1 MNTIS
6 RTALSNFKKNK
17 SRNLLIGAAIA
28 LTAFLLTAAP
38 TVILG
43 FITIQ
48 NQAVNQYYPTFHA
61 MFRDVDSQTAKKL
74 LADVR
79 IEQAGLREDA
89 AAMYCDRDPD
99 VRITMLSI
107 DQAAAELSRQ
117 ELAEGHFPEK
127 ADEIVVSK
135 GILEAMG
142 LEGTTGD
149 RIQVPFRPNGG
160 SETRESREFTIS
172 GMVADS
178 EISIR
183 DSLYFCFVSDAFAKE
198 LLTEEERQ
206 YRIYLRLAGADG
218 MITDAIQEQIETLG
232 GEYGVEKN
240 EIILN
245 GEYLMANYVD
255 PATYSGLGLM
265 MALIALAGALTIYGI
280 YYVSMLDKVQEYG
293 RLRAVG
299 ATKRQIRQLVFRE
312 GLAVAAI
319 AVPIGLLLGLLGG
332 VQMIR
337 LTARY
342 SVSSDFAVA
351 DQMKQIVENGEVN
364 LIQPWIIV
372 FGILTSFATV
382 YISLLKPMRTASRIS
397 AIEALRYQG
406 DAGSTRASRKRSGSG
421 TEAEKIAAAGG
432 KKSAGLLH
440 FWKKSSSTA
449 GKTRKGYEEI
459 DIRKMTLT
467 NLSRNKKR
475 TVMTIFT
482 LGATGI
488 LFMVVAT
495 VCSCMSPEDMVRD
508 DLRED
513 IRLSVDSWADPMY
526 PERALNKIQQN
537 NPLTEE
543 LKEQLLQIGGVKD
556 IDVDMAVNVRLDGP
570 TEADGS
576 PLASG
581 ITGVSARALEALR
594 DYVAEGS
601 LDDPSLAE
609 GTGIILGEN
618 FRDRFEEM
626 KDWKPGKTIRMELMD
641 GENLLQKEFRIAAVV
656 NGPGSYGGTWLAMP
670 ADALQSLCETNL
682 TDCLEITVES
692 GMEKSAAEE
701 VRHLTADLEYLEIRT
716 YAEAYEEAEK
726 SIGILLSICYGVLL
740 IFGLIGILNLVNTM
754 INSVYVRRR
763 ELGML
768 QAIGMSERQTV
779 NMLQMEGLFYT
790 MGTLALSLG
799 LGSLLGY
806 GAFLWSKKTGIF
818 SIMNYRY
825 PVVPALVLAAAVL
838 TVQLLVTYLVNQSFR
853 KQSLIDRIRFAE

>member
-1 MNTIS
+1 M
-6 RTALSNFKKNK
+6 
-17 SRNLLIGAAIA
+17 IGAAIA

-74 LADVR
+74 LADERV
-79 IEQAGLREDA
+79 EQAGLREDA

-135 GILEAMG
+135 GTLEAMG

-183 DSLYFCFVSDAFAKE
+183 DSLYFCFVSDAFVRE
-198 LLTEEERQ
+198 ILTEEERQ

-265 MALIALAGALTIYGI
+265 MALIALTGALTIYGI

-406 DAGSTRASRKRSGSG
+406 DAGSTRASRKRSGPC

-459 DIRKMTLT
+459 DIWKLTLT

-556 IDVDMAVNVRLDGP
+556 MDVDMAVNVRLDGP

-609 GTGIILGEN
+609 GTGILLGEK
-618 FRDRFEEM
+618 FRDRYEEM

-641 GENLLQKEFRIAAVV
+641 GENILQKEFRIAAVV

-670 ADALQSLCETNL
+670 ADALQSLCESNL
-682 TDCLEITVES
+682 TDCLEITVQS

-825 PVVPALVLAAAVL
+825 PVAPALVLAAAVL

-853 KQSLIDRIRFAE
+853 KHSLIDRIRFAE

>member
-1 MNTIS
+1 M
-6 RTALSNFKKNK
+6 
-17 SRNLLIGAAIA
+17 IGAAIA

-48 NQAVNQYYPTFHA
+48 NQAVNKYYPTFHA

-74 LADVR
+74 LADERV
-79 IEQAGLREDA
+79 EQAGLREDA

-183 DSLYFCFVSDAFAKE
+183 DSLYFCFVSDAFVRE
-198 LLTEEERQ
+198 ILTEEERQ

-299 ATKRQIRQLVFRE
+299 ATKRQIRQMVFRE

-319 AVPIGLLLGLLGG
+319 AVPIGMLLGLLGG

-342 SVSSDFAVA
+342 SVSSDIAVA

-364 LIQPWIIV
+364 LIQPWIIA
-372 FGILTSFATV
+372 FGVLISFATV

-459 DIRKMTLT
+459 DIRKLTIT

-495 VCSCMSPEDMVRD
+495 VCSCMSPKDMVRD

-543 LKEQLLQIGGVKD
+543 LKEQILQIGGVKD

-609 GTGIILGEN
+609 GTGIILGEK

-641 GENLLQKEFRIAAVV
+641 GENILQKEFRIAAVV

-682 TDCLEITVES
+682 TDCLEITVEP

-716 YAEAYEEAEK
+716 YTEAYEEAEK

-768 QAIGMSERQTV
+768 QAIGMSGRQTV

-799 LGSLLGY
+799 LGSMLGY

-825 PVVPALVLAAAVL
+825 PLVPALVLAAAVL

>member
-1 MNTIS
+1 M
-6 RTALSNFKKNK
+6 
-17 SRNLLIGAAIA
+17 IGAAIA

-74 LADVR
+74 LADER

-342 SVSSDFAVA
+342 SVSSDIAVA

-372 FGILTSFATV
+372 FGVLISFATV

-421 TEAEKIAAAGG
+421 TEAEKNAAAGG
-432 KKSAGLLH
+432 KKSVGLLH

-459 DIRKMTLT
+459 DIRKLTIT

-495 VCSCMSPEDMVRD
+495 VCSCMSPKDMVRD

-556 IDVDMAVNVRLDGP
+556 IDVDIAVNVRLDGP

-609 GTGIILGEN
+609 GTGIILGEK

-682 TDCLEITVES
+682 TDCLEITVEP

-716 YAEAYEEAEK
+716 YTEAYEEAEK

-790 MGTLALSLG
+790 MGTLVLSLG

-825 PVVPALVLAAAVL
+825 PVVPALLLAAAVL

>member
-74 LADVR
+74 LADER

-319 AVPIGLLLGLLGG
+319 TVPIGLLLGLLGG

-421 TEAEKIAAAGG
+421 TEAEKNAAAGG
-432 KKSAGLLH
+432 KKSVGLLH

-459 DIRKMTLT
+459 DIRKLTLT

-740 IFGLIGILNLVNTM
+740 IFGLIGILNPVNTM

>member
-1 MNTIS
+1 M
-6 RTALSNFKKNK
+6 
-17 SRNLLIGAAIA
+17 IGAAIA

-74 LADVR
+74 LADERV
-79 IEQAGLREDA
+79 EQAGLREDA

-117 ELAEGHFPEK
+117 ELAEGHLPKK
-127 ADEIVVSK
+127 AEEIVVSK
-135 GILEAMG
+135 GVLEAMG
-142 LEGTTGD
+142 LEGTVGD

-183 DSLYFCFVSDAFAKE
+183 DSLYFCFVSDAFVRE
-198 LLTEEERQ
+198 ILTEDERQ

-265 MALIALAGALTIYGI
+265 MALIALTGALTIYGI

-319 AVPIGLLLGLLGG
+319 AVPIGMLLGLLGG

-342 SVSSDFAVA
+342 SVSSDIAVA
-351 DQMKQIVENGEVN
+351 YQMKQIVENGEVN
-364 LIQPWIIV
+364 LIQPWIIA
-372 FGILTSFATV
+372 FGVLISFATV

-406 DAGSTRASRKRSGSG
+406 DAGNTRVSRKRSGPG
-421 TEAEKIAAAGG
+421 TEAEKIAAAGR

-440 FWKKSSSTA
+440 FWKKSSTA

-459 DIRKMTLT
+459 DIRKLTLT

-495 VCSCMSPEDMVRD
+495 VCSCMSPKDMVRD

-513 IRLSVDSWADPMY
+513 IQLSVDSWADPMY

-609 GTGIILGEN
+609 GTGIILGEK

-641 GENLLQKEFRIAAVV
+641 GENILQKEFRIAAVV

-740 IFGLIGILNLVNTM
+740 IFSLIGILNLVNTM

>member
-6 RTALSNFKKNK
+6 RTALSNFRKNK
-17 SRNLLIGAAIA
+17 SRNLLIGTAIA

-61 MFRDVDSQTAKKL
+61 MYRDVDSQTAKKL
-74 LADVR
+74 LEDER

-99 VRITMLSI
+99 VRITMMSI

-117 ELAEGHFPEK
+117 ELAEGHLPEK

-135 GILEAMG
+135 GVLGAMG
-142 LEGTTGD
+142 LEGAVGN
-149 RIQVPFRPNGG
+149 RIQIPYRPNGG
-160 SETRESREFTIS
+160 SETREIREFTIS
-172 GMVADS
+172 GMVTDS

-183 DSLYFCFVSDAFAKE
+183 DGLYFCFVSDAFAGE
-198 LLTEEERQ
+198 ILAENEHE

-218 MITDAIQEQIETLG
+218 MTTDAIQEQIETLG
-232 GEYGVEKN
+232 GEYGIAKN
-240 EIILN
+240 EIVLN

-255 PATYSGLGLM
+255 PSVYSGLGLVL
-265 MALIALAGALTIYGI
+265 ALIALVGALTIYGI

-319 AVPIGLLLGLLGG
+319 AVPIGTFLGLLAG
-332 VQMIR
+332 VQVIR

-342 SVSSDFAVA
+342 SVSGDVAVA
-351 DQMKQIVENGEVN
+351 EQMKQIVEKGEVN

-372 FGILTSFATV
+372 FGVLISLSTV
-382 YISLLKPMRTASRIS
+382 YISLQKPMRTAARIS
-397 AIEALRYQG
+397 PIEALRFRG
-406 DAGSTRASRKRSGSG
+406 GEENAAASR
-421 TEAEKIAAAGG
+421 
-432 KKSAGLLH
+432 KKSAGRLH
-440 FWKKSSSTA
+440 FRQKNGSTS

-459 DIRKMTLT
+459 DIRKLTLT

-488 LFMVVAT
+488 LFMVVAA
-495 VCSCMSPEDMVRD
+495 VCSCMSPEDMVKD

-513 IRLSVDSWADPMY
+513 IQVSVDSWSDPMY

-543 LKEQLLQIGGVKD
+543 LKKQILQIDGVT
-556 IDVDMAVNVRLDGP
+556 DVDVDTSVNAMLEGP
-570 TEADGS
+570 AEADGS
-576 PLASG
+576 PLVSS
-581 ITGVSARALEALR
+581 ITGVSAKALEALKS
-594 DYVAEGS
+594 YVAEGS
-601 LDDPSLAE
+601 LDDPSLVD
-609 GTGIILGEN
+609 GTGIILGEK

-641 GENLLQKEFRIAAVV
+641 GEKILQKEFRIAAVV
-656 NGPGSYGGTWLAMP
+656 NGPISYGGTWLAMP
-670 ADALQSLCETNL
+670 SDALQSLCETDL
-682 TDCLEITVES
+682 TDCFEITVES
-692 GMEKSAAEE
+692 GMEKSVAEE
-701 VRHLTADLEYLEIRT
+701 IRQWTADLEYLEIRT
-716 YAEAYEEAEK
+716 YEEAYEEAQK
-726 SIGILLSICYGVLL
+726 SIGILLTGSYGVLL

-779 NMLQMEGLFYT
+779 HMLQMEGLFYT
-790 MGTLALSLG
+790 AGTLVLSLG
-799 LGSLLGY
+799 VGSLLGY

-818 SIMNYRY
+818 SIMTYRY

-838 TVQLLVTYLVNQSFR
+838 AVQLLVTYLVNRSFR